1 MTIDEVLKDTGN
13 SLTSKTPSAYGVDSA
28 NLSYQ
33 SKWED
38 DFDREY
44 ASVICDGAGIQDQS
58 TREDIKDF
66 IRYQLSQAEARGREE
81 GAREVVKLIH
91 KYPMESEAD
100 LIDLVAKKDS
110 NLDKEGYDKLD

>member
-44 ASVICDGAGIQDQS
+44 AGVICDGAGIQDQS

-66 IRYQLSQAEARGREE
+66 IRYQLSQAEARGYKTGQIDAMSGRSKYILTDSDLASDLLTKLKEE
-81 GAREVVKLIH
+81 RV
-91 KYPMESEAD
+91 
-100 LIDLVAKKDS
+100 
-110 NLDKEGYDKLD
+110 